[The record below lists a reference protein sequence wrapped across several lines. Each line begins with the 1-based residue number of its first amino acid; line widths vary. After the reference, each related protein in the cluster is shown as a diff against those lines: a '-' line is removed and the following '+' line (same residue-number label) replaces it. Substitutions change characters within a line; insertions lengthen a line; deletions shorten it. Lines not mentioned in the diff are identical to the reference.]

1 MKLGIQRMPFNR
13 ESVPDSDVIFQRKLF
28 NSLKKLF
35 IRDNRLVGFE
45 LVGQTER
52 AGIYT
57 SLLRNG
63 TPLDSLDF
71 ERLKKV
77 PDLSAF
83 RAENRRKMLRGMV

>member
-1 MKLGIQRMPFNR
+1 MQSTDIIKKDYPFFF
-13 ESVPDSDVIFQRKLF
+13 DFL

-52 AGIYT
+52 AGIYM
-57 SLLRNG
+57 SQLRNG